1 MANSW
6 NEPIKR
12 TLTRMLLQQAE
23 TSPDKLALKIVG
35 ETFTYQDLVGRSNGV
50 ARELMGYGI
59 GKGDV
64 VAVLMENC
72 AEQVLLQF
80 GAARIGA
87 IEVMLNVA
95 YRGSFL
101 SHQLNVCAAKA
112 VLVDHNLLDVV
123 LQILDDV
130 PSIQRIFV
138 RGFDSPSRRVGKV
151 EVLSSVHLMSTFE
164 FSMSDIPDPLWTDPS
179 TIVFTSG
186 TTGPSKGALMSQN
199 YLVTHAELESFAWY
213 RSEDDVFYSC
223 GPLFHLAAKG
233 VGILG
238 SIYRGVTCIQD
249 DRFSVSNF
257 WPRIREEKCTA
268 TLLLG
273 SMSMLLWGAPPSMD
287 EGIDTIVG
295 VPVPAAL
302 QDEMARRW
310 KCEFH
315 GVYGLSE
322 AAPVT
327 ASGPGIPLKPGS
339 AGVVMEKYF
348 DVRIFGD
355 DDQELPP
362 NTIGEVVIRPR
373 RAHVMFDGY
382 YAMPEATAER
392 WSNLWFHTG
401 DLGKIDEDGY
411 FFFVDRKKDYLRRRG
426 ENISSF
432 EVEAAIAQH
441 PDVLEAAV
449 VGVASDLTE
458 EEVKAVVV
466 LQPGAQL
473 TPEDFTQH
481 CIDNMPYFAVPRYV
495 EFAEDLPRTPSGK
508 VIKHELRE
516 SGLRDCWDREA
527 AGIVLS
533 GRGRRTMQANADQT

>member
-1 MANSW
+1 MHSW
-6 NEPIKR
+6 NDPIKR
-12 TLTRMLLQQAE
+12 TLSGMLLAQAE
-23 TSPDKLALKIVG
+23 MHPDKLALKIVDDS
-35 ETFTYQDLVGRSNGV
+35 FTYQELVGRSNAV
-50 ARELMGYGI
+50 ARSLIGI
-59 GKGDV
+59 GFAKGDV
-64 VAVLMENC
+64 IAILTDNC
-72 AEQVLLQF
+72 AEQVLIQF
-80 GAARIGA
+80 GAARIGV

-101 SHQLNVCAAKA
+101 SHQLNVSEAKA
-112 VLVDHNLLDVV
+112 MVVDAPLLDVV
-123 LQILDDV
+123 LQILPDV
-130 PSIQRIFV
+130 PSIRFVFV
-138 RGFDSPSRRVGKV
+138 RGGSALAQKIGSVQI
-151 EVLSSVHLMSTFE
+151 LSVDTLTSGFE
-164 FSMSDIPDPLWTDPS
+164 YALHDIPDPLWTDPS

-213 RSEDDVFYSC
+213 RDPDDIFYSC

-233 VGILG
+233 VGVLG

-249 DRFSVSNF
+249 DRFSVSQF
-257 WPRIREEKCTA
+257 WSRIREEHCTA

-273 SMSMLLWGAPPSMD
+273 SMSMLLWGAEPSSD

-295 VPVPAAL
+295 VPVPASL
-302 QDEMARRW
+302 QEEMAKRW

-339 AGVVMEKYF
+339 AGKVMDKYY

-355 DDQELPP
+355 DDQELPAGSV
-362 NTIGEVVIRPR
+362 GEVVIRPR
-373 RAHVMFDGY
+373 RANVMFDGY
-382 YAMPEATAER
+382 YRMPEATAER

-411 FFFVDRKKDYLRRRG
+411 FFFVDRMKDYLRRRG

-432 EVEAAIAQH
+432 EIEAAIARH
-441 PDVLEAAV
+441 PSVLEAAV
-449 VGVASDLTE
+449 VGVASELTE

-466 LQPGAQL
+466 LQPGMTL
-473 TPEDFTQH
+473 SYEDFTQH

-495 EFAEDLPRTPSGK
+495 EFAADLPRTPSGK
-508 VIKHELRE
+508 VLKHELRSAGFE
-516 SGLRDCWDREA
+516 ACWDREA
-527 AGIVLS
+527 AGILLS
-533 GRGRRTMQANADQT
+533 GKGRRTPVGKQHA

>member
-1 MANSW
+1 MAQSW
-6 NEPIKR
+6 NDPIKR
-12 TLTRMLLQQAE
+12 TLTGMLLGQAE
-23 TSPDKLALKIVG
+23 ANPDKLALKIVG
-35 ETFTYQDLVGRSNGV
+35 ESLTYQGLVGRSNAV
-50 ARELMGYGI
+50 ARALLSYGFER
-59 GKGDV
+59 GDV
-64 VAVLMENC
+64 VAILTDNC
-72 AEQVLLQF
+72 AEQVLVQF

-87 IEVMLNVA
+87 IEVMLNTA
-95 YRGSFL
+95 FRGSFL
-101 SHQLNVCAAKA
+101 SHQLNVSQAKA
-112 VLVDHNLLDVV
+112 MVVDGPLLDVV
-123 LQILDDV
+123 LQVLPDV
-130 PSIQRIFV
+130 PSIKFVFV
-138 RGFDSPSRRVGKV
+138 RGEHSLERRVAGVQLLPV
-151 EVLSSVHLMSTFE
+151 EALTSGFE
-164 FSMSDIPDPLWTDPS
+164 YSLTDVADPLWTDPS

-213 RSEDDVFYSC
+213 RDPEDVFYSC

-233 VGILG
+233 VGVLG

-249 DRFSVSNF
+249 DRFSVSQF
-257 WPRIREEKCTA
+257 WPRIREENCTA

-273 SMSMLLWGAPPSMD
+273 SMSMLLWGAEPSPD
-287 EGIDTIVG
+287 EGIDRIVG

-302 QDEMARRW
+302 QDDMAKRW

-327 ASGPGIPLKPGS
+327 ASGPGIVLKPGS
-339 AGVVMEKYF
+339 AGKVMDKYY
-348 DVRIFGD
+348 DVRIFGE
-355 DDQELPP
+355 DDQELGAGVV
-362 NTIGEVVIRPR
+362 GEVVIRPR
-373 RAHVMFDGY
+373 RANVMFDGY
-382 YAMPEATAER
+382 YRMPEATAER

-432 EVEAAIAQH
+432 EVEAAIAKH
-441 PDVLEAAV
+441 PYVLEAAV
-449 VGVASDLTE
+449 VGIASELTE

-466 LQPGAQL
+466 LQPGMSL
-473 TPEDFTQH
+473 SPEDFTQH

-495 EFAEDLPRTPSGK
+495 EFVSDLPRTPSGK
-508 VIKHELRE
+508 VLKHELR
-516 SGLRDCWDREA
+516 SAGIAACWDREE

-533 GRGRRTMQANADQT
+533 GKGRRTYAGN